1 MARIYEPTP
10 EQEQGWAEWVETRP
24 PPVRD
29 VARRFEPWSLYRL
42 KSTGQRVTIRS
53 IASDGTLTVNVTG
66 QFNLISHARAVFG
79 IDADDLEPADLPGPD
94 EPVGEAMS
102 QREVAENIDALRV
115 QVRPDLWV
123 MGDDGVARRKH

>member
-1 MARIYEPTP
+1 MARIYEPTA
-10 EQEQGWAEWVETRP
+10 EQEQGWAAWVETRP
-24 PPVRD
+24 PLVRD

-53 IASDGTLTVNVTG
+53 IATDGTLTVNVTG

-102 QREVAENIDALRV
+102 QREVAENIDVLRV
-115 QVRPDLWV
+115 QVRPDLWA